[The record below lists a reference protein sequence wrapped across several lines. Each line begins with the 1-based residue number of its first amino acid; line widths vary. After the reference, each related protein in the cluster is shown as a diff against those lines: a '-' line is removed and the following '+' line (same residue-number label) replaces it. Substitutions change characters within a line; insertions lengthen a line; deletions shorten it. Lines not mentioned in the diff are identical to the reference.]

1 MPPLHALGVEHA
13 GAMGADGQGDRG
25 FAHATRVPGRHRQ
38 GGTTYPLS
46 HTHGSS
52 GCDSSS
58 CPQILCNDCQ
68 NHCTAPFHVLGMK
81 CSCCGSYN
89 TAQDGGVMQEEHRE
103 AQGQVP
109 QQQGEEEQIDE
120 EEAAS

>member
-1 MPPLHALGVEHA
+1 MHSVWNMQEQWELIDKEIAESPMPPEYQGATVRVGVTSLSLTH
-13 GAMGADGQGDRG
+13 
-25 FAHATRVPGRHRQ
+25 TGR
-38 GGTTYPLS
+38 
-46 HTHGSS
+46 
-52 GCDSSS
+52 CDSSS
-58 CPQILCNDCQ
+58 RLQILCNDCQ

-89 TAQDGGVMQEEHRE
+89 TAQNGGVMQEEQQE

-109 QQQGEEEQIDE
+109 HQGPEEEEHIDE